1 MTRASRGAAL
11 LVLGAAGAA
20 LVGWLCWAFAYTIGR
35 TSGGDR
41 AMVVALAGLALAI
54 AAVVL
59 LSPPVRDAE
68 VALARP
74 LLGVQLPPVRDR
86 RSWDS
91 RWHGAAWAL
100 WVALVGAVAAVV
112 LLSLV
117 PLGVGLIVGG
127 VQGDGVWRVPL
138 GLVLVPAAFAVQTVF
153 GLLLV
158 RTAPR
163 FLGPTAADRLA
174 YAADR
179 EAELAQANALA
190 RELHD
195 SVGHA
200 LTAVDVQAQAALLHR
215 PAGPVG
221 DALERIRATT
231 ERALGELDQL
241 LGDLRGSAD
250 ESAKSVVTEE
260 DLRRLVAAVPGP
272 VELTVRG
279 DFAALPARV
288 RRTAYRV
295 VQEGLTNAAKHG
307 TGPAQVRVEAG
318 DGAGITVTNAI
329 GEPSP
334 GGGRGLPG
342 LRERLRLVGGSLQA
356 GDQEGQWVL
365 TAVIPQ

>member
-20 LVGWLCWAFAYTIGR
+20 LLGWLAYAFGYTIGR

-41 AMVVALAGLALAI
+41 AMVIGLAALALAI

-74 LLGVQLPPVRDR
+74 LLGVDLPPVRDR

-91 RWHGAAWAL
+91 RWHGAVWAL

-112 LLSLV
+112 LLGLV
-117 PLGVGLIVGG
+117 PLGVGLIVSGLNG
-127 VQGDGVWRVPL
+127 AGVWRIPL
-138 GLVLVPAAFAVQTVF
+138 GLLLVPAAFAVQTLF

-158 RTAPR
+158 RTTPHL
-163 FLGPTAADRLA
+163 LGPTAADRLA

-179 EAELAQANALA
+179 EAELAQANVLA

-215 PAGPVG
+215 PEGPVG
-221 DALERIRATT
+221 EALVRIRSTT
-231 ERALGELDQL
+231 QRALGELDQL

-250 ESAKSVVTEE
+250 NPAKTVVSED
-260 DLRRLVAAVPGP
+260 DLRSLVAGVPGRSS
-272 VELTVRG
+272 LTVRG
-279 DFAALPARV
+279 DFDALPPQV

-295 VQEGLTNAAKHG
+295 VQEGLTNATKHG
-307 TGPAQVRVEAG
+307 TGPAQVLVEVAG
-318 DGAGITVTNAI
+318 DAEITVTNAV

-334 GGGRGLPG
+334 GGGRGLLG
-342 LRERLRLVGGSLQA
+342 LTERLRLVDGSLQTTNE
-356 GDQEGQWVL
+356 EGTWRM
-365 TAVIPQ
+365 TARIPR